1 MARAALAAS
10 NPRAAFFSHPFI
22 CPAIPQKN
30 LFTPATII
38 QLYPLKTRNTRLFEH
53 PRLSD
58 GPKNTGFRRRP
69 SFIESASFDRR
80 RVGT

>member
-38 QLYPLKTRNTRLFEH
+38 QLYPLKTRNTRF
-53 PRLSD
+53 
-58 GPKNTGFRRRP
+58 
-69 SFIESASFDRR
+69 
-80 RVGT
+80 